1 MFRMNPNSRQIVLDT
16 ETTGIGHEL
25 GHRIIEIGCI
35 ELLDR
40 RATGEHFHC
49 YLNPQR
55 PVDMGAFKV
64 HGLSNEFLADKPLFK
79 EVKDTF
85 LDFIKDAEVI
95 IHNAPFDVGF
105 INAELSR
112 LKLKSQ
118 LQDYC
123 KIIDTLDLAKKKHPG
138 QRNNLDALCK
148 RYQVDSSDRVFHGA
162 LLDAQLLSDVYL
174 LMTSGQKKMDFSE
187 QLHPHQVLQVQEVLH
202 TTSPVLFANDNELDA
217 HAAFLDIIKKKGNI
231 LVWEQYEHSMEKSL

>member
-1 MFRMNPNSRQIVLDT
+1 MNSSSRQIVLDT

-35 ELLDR
+35 ELVER
-40 RATGEHFHC
+40 RATGQHFHC

-55 PVDMGAFKV
+55 PVDIGAFKV

-79 EVKDTF
+79 DVKDTF
-85 LDFIKDAEVI
+85 LDFIKDAELI

-105 INAELSR
+105 INAEFSR
-112 LKLKSQ
+112 LKHKSH
-118 LQDYC
+118 LHDYC
-123 KIIDTLDLAKKKHPG
+123 TIIDTLDLAKKKHPG

-148 RYQVDSSDRVFHGA
+148 RYQVDTSDRVFHGA
-162 LLDAQLLSDVYL
+162 LLDAQLLADVYL

-187 QLHPHQVLQVQEVLH
+187 QLSSHHEPKIQGVLR
-202 TTSPVLFANDNELDA
+202 TTSPVLFASENELDA
-217 HAAFLDIIKKKGNI
+217 HAAFLEIIKKKGNV
-231 LVWEQYEHSMEKSL
+231 LVWEQYEHSKEKIHEI